1 MKKLIALFIVS
12 AFAQADAAPL
22 LTNVGLSTAVTFDEV
37 ATGAGNVVTN
47 QFAAQGVTFSTN
59 GSGNW
64 YASGNPGGY
73 SGIANF
79 SGTYLDSFSGGPAA
93 SEYRIQFGSAV
104 SAAGAWFEF
113 NTSSPAATFSS
124 YLGNVMQESYTYNNG
139 SCCDSAQ
146 FVGFT
151 GNFDE
156 IRFNGITG
164 RDFIMDSL
172 DYTPANRVPEPGTLA
187 LLGAG
192 LLGTVLRRRAK
203 NA

>member
-1 MKKLIALFIVS
+1 MKKLIALLIVS

-22 LTNVGLSTAVTFDEV
+22 LSDAGLSNAVTFDEV
-37 ATGAGNVVTN
+37 STSAGSVVTN

-64 YASGNPGGY
+64 YASGNPAVY
-73 SGIANF
+73 SGIAHF
-79 SGTYLDSFSGGPAA
+79 SGTYLDSFTGGPAA

-124 YLGNVMQESYTYNNG
+124 YLGNVMQESYTYNNA
-139 SCCDSAQ
+139 SCCDSAE

-156 IRFNGITG
+156 IRFTGITG

-187 LLGAG
+187 LLAAGFLGAG
-192 LLGTVLRRRAK
+192 LRRRVK